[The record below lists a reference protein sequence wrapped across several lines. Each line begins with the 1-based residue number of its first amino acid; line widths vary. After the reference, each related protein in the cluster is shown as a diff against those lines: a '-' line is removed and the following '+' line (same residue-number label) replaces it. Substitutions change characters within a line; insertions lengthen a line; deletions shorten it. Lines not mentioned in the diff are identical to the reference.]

1 MSEMREPPILLHRKI
16 NHIPYDIV
24 LNILGELPVKSVM
37 RLRCVSKS
45 MYSSITSPDF
55 ISTHLNNIIN
65 NNKNGDN
72 AYVIH
77 MSSLPRTNHDN
88 ALVCTVAL
96 DRTFDRISE
105 IEIPFNF
112 PTACIRF
119 QLVGSCNGLLCLADN
134 STTTYANA
142 LYLWNPSIRK
152 FKKLPPSCLGKL
164 NNDTLGFAYCSDN
177 NDYKVVRTSCS
188 SLRMSTS
195 EIELYTLSSDS
206 WRRVEISST
215 TDVIFS
221 RNFLSPIPLINGAL
235 HWLAYIKEENCMAET
250 NIVAFDVNSEK
261 FIRKLAL
268 PDGTTFAHRRRYLT
282 SFRGKLAF
290 IEQSFCQS
298 IWVMRDY
305 GVVESWNKLFVL
317 PFINED
323 CWISLTDYGS
333 LMVCYRNYL
342 VKRLGFKSALIDTET
357 LQEKKDTDI
366 QHPSYVATFMESLV
380 LLDGTNVESY

>member
-1 MSEMREPPILLHRKI
+1 MSQMREPPVLRHRKI

-24 LNILGELPVKSVM
+24 LNIMGKLPVKSVM

-45 MYSSITSPDF
+45 LYSSITSLDF
-55 ISTHLNNIIN
+55 ISTHLNNINNSN

-77 MSSLPRTNHDN
+77 MPSLPRTNHDN
-88 ALVCTVAL
+88 VLVCTVAL

-112 PTACIRF
+112 PTACIQF
-119 QLVGSCNGLLCLADN
+119 QLVGSCNGLLCLAN
-134 STTTYANA
+134 LSISTTTFANA

-152 FKKLPPSCLGKL
+152 FKKLPPTCLGKL
-164 NNDTLGFAYCSDN
+164 NKVTLGFAYCSDN
-177 NDYKVVRTSCS
+177 NDYKVVRTSLS
-188 SLRMSTS
+188 SSHLSTS

-215 TDVIFS
+215 TDVMLC

-235 HWLAYIKEENCMAET
+235 HWVASIKDENCMAET
-250 NIVAFDVNSEK
+250 NIMAFDVSSEK

-268 PDGTTFAHRRRYLT
+268 PDEY
-282 SFRGKLAF
+282 
-290 IEQSFCQS
+290 
-298 IWVMRDY
+298 
-305 GVVESWNKLFVL
+305 
-317 PFINED
+317 

-333 LMVCYRNYL
+333 LMVCYRNDP
-342 VKRLGFKSALIDTET
+342 VKRLGFKFALIDTET

-366 QHPSYVATFMESLV
+366 QQPSYVATFMESLV

>member
-1 MSEMREPPILLHRKI
+1 MP
-16 NHIPYDIV
+16 
-24 LNILGELPVKSVM
+24 
-37 RLRCVSKS
+37 
-45 MYSSITSPDF
+45 
-55 ISTHLNNIIN
+55 
-65 NNKNGDN
+65 
-72 AYVIH
+72 
-77 MSSLPRTNHDN
+77 SLPRTNHDN

-96 DRTFDRISE
+96 DRKFDRISE

-112 PTACIRF
+112 PTACIQF
-119 QLVGSCNGLLCLADN
+119 QLVGSCNGLLCLAN
-134 STTTYANA
+134 LSISTTTFANA

-152 FKKLPPSCLGKL
+152 FKKLPPTCLGKL
-164 NNDTLGFAYCSDN
+164 NKVTLGFAYCSDN
-177 NDYKVVRTSCS
+177 NDYKVVRTSRS
-188 SLRMSTS
+188 SSRLSTS

-215 TDVIFS
+215 TDVMFC

-235 HWLAYIKEENCMAET
+235 HWVASIKEENCMAET
-250 NIVAFDVNSEK
+250 NIMAFDVNSEK

-268 PDGTTFAHRRRYLT
+268 PDGTTFLHLRRYLT

-290 IEQSFCQS
+290 IEQSFCQYS

-317 PFINED
+317 PFKNEY

-333 LMVCYRNYL
+333 LMVCYRNDP
-342 VKRLGFKSALIDTET
+342 VKRLGFKFALIDTET
-357 LQEKKDTDI
+357 LQEKKDPDI

>member
-1 MSEMREPPILLHRKI
+1 MSEMREPPILRHRTI

-24 LNILGELPVKSVM
+24 LSIMEKLPVKSVM

-45 MYSSITSPDF
+45 LYSSMTSPDF
-55 ISTHLNNIIN
+55 ISTHLNNNN

-77 MSSLPRTNHDN
+77 MPCLARTNHDN

-112 PTACIRF
+112 STACIQF
-119 QLVGSCNGLLCLADN
+119 QLVGSCNGLLCLAN
-134 STTTYANA
+134 LSISTTTFANA

-152 FKKLPPSCLGKL
+152 FKKLPPTCLGKL
-164 NNDTLGFAYCSDN
+164 NKVTLGFAYCSDN
-177 NDYKVVRTSCS
+177 NDYKVVRTSLS
-188 SLRMSTS
+188 SSRLSTP
-195 EIELYTLSSDS
+195 EVELYTLSSDS

-215 TDVIFS
+215 TDVMFC
-221 RNFLSPIPLINGAL
+221 RNFISPIPLINGAL
-235 HWLAYIKEENCMAET
+235 HWVASIKEENCMAET
-250 NIVAFDVNSEK
+250 NIMAFDVNSEK

-268 PDGTTFAHRRRYLT
+268 PDGTTFLHLRRYLT

-290 IEQSFCQS
+290 IEQSFFQYS

-305 GVVESWNKLFVL
+305 GVVEK
-317 PFINED
+317 
-323 CWISLTDYGS
+323 
-333 LMVCYRNYL
+333 
-342 VKRLGFKSALIDTET
+342 
-357 LQEKKDTDI
+357 
-366 QHPSYVATFMESLV
+366 
-380 LLDGTNVESY
+380 